1 LRRGGRV
8 LTLGSLGGGNMA
20 SWSSFWGIQG
30 EEKEVAQ
37 EQSNSEVW
45 WSSKIEA
52 DDRGTTCGVVE
63 SHL

>member
-1 LRRGGRV
+1 
-8 LTLGSLGGGNMA
+8 MA
-20 SWSSFWGIQG
+20 SWSSFWRIQG